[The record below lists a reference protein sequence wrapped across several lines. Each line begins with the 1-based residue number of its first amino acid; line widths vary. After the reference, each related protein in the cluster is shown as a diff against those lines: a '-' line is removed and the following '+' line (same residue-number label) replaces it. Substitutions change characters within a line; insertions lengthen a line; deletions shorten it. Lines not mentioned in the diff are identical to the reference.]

1 MLRKIY
7 APLREE
13 TSLVRRYVLRALHQL
28 TKSMRLFD
36 SPSIQQ
42 VRDREYLTDS
52 DLLTDFLLYRR
63 TFRSWWASSRRWWW

>member
-13 TSLVRRYVLRALHQL
+13 LSLVRRYVLRVLHLL
-28 TKSMRLFD
+28 TKSMRLFE

-42 VRDREYLTDS
+42 DIAE
-52 DLLTDFLLYRR
+52 LLGKFEEMAVVTVVDKDDAAGLLM
-63 TFRSWWASSRRWWW
+63 

>member
-1 MLRKIY
+1 MPTDRETQRTAAVAVLRKIY

-42 VRDREYLTDS
+42 VGDREYLTDS
-52 DLLTDFLLYRR
+52 DL
-63 TFRSWWASSRRWWW
+63 